1 MRRLPKP
8 TDSNGDL
15 FNPRAVY
22 ELCISR
28 VRNSA
33 LRTRL
38 RGIRD
43 EIEQGALDYD
53 TRAASCDL
61 HLFPTTEGVGEVS
74 ADELVSTYTTRFVPE
89 NSPGREVYLRIRKEL
104 PEVCPLCGIGATH
117 TLDHYLPKT
126 LYPLFAVT
134 PNNLYPACMWCQ
146 TARSSGAI
154 ASREG
159 QTFHP
164 YFDDF
169 DDGDWLKAEVLE
181 TQPAVFR
188 FTVEQPL
195 NWNDLKYARAQTH
208 FREFNLEVLL
218 ATYSGDELAGMRG
231 VLSGLHAAGGSA
243 TVKGYLHEMEA
254 SLRAH
259 SRNSWKAA
267 FYAAAA
273 RSDWFCDGGYAY
285 V

>member
-28 VRNSA
+28 VRNVS
-33 LRTRL
+33 LRARL

-61 HLFPTTEGVGEVS
+61 HLFPTTESVGDVS
-74 ADELVSTYTTRFVPE
+74 ADELVSNYTTRFVPE
-89 NSPGREVYLRIRKEL
+89 KSPGREVYLRIRRKL

-117 TLDHYLPKT
+117 TLDHYLPKA
-126 LYPLFAVT
+126 LYPLLAVT
-134 PNNLYPACMWCQ
+134 PHNLYPACMWCQ
-146 TARSSGAI
+146 QARSSDAVT
-154 ASREG
+154 SPEKL
-159 QTFHP
+159 TFHP

-169 DDGDWLKAEVLE
+169 DDGIWLTAEVLD
-181 TQPAVFR
+181 THPAVFR
-188 FTVEQPL
+188 FTVDRPS
-195 NWNDLKYARAQTH
+195 NWDDLKLARAQTH
-208 FREFNLEVLL
+208 FLEFDLENLL
-218 ATYSGDELAGMRG
+218 ATYSGDELAGIRE
-231 VLSGLHAAGGSA
+231 LLRRLHAAGGSA
-243 TVKGYLHEMEA
+243 TVRDHLLEQEESVRKHCM
-254 SLRAH
+254 
-259 SRNSWKAA
+259 NSWKAA

-273 RSDWFCDGGYAY
+273 ESDWFCEGGFAF